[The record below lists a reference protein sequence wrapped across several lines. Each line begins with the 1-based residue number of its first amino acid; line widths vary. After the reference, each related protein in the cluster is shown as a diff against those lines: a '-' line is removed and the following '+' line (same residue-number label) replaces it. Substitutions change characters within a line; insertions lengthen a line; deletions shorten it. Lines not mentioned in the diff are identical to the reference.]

1 MRRKYTGKDLLKVL
15 VFYGIIND
23 DVPTSEFSIVCPFH
37 DDINPSMRI
46 NLSDGTFFCFG
57 CGLYGNAY
65 DFVKNAQ
72 PELSDLQ
79 VCIYLE
85 KIINSK
91 EIKKINANYKKKKKI
106 NNHQA
111 IIEADDYFYGLKTM
125 DWYGDL
131 EEEEQRA
138 YEYMHNRGFT
148 KKDLNTA
155 DCRVSYNIA
164 YPIIFPILDNG
175 TFKGYVARTTNRY
188 VEQKRKYLYNEGFR
202 KRDTLSGTY
211 EKDSIVF
218 ICEGYL
224 DCLNLK
230 TKGHLRNVVALLGW
244 HISDEQIEKL
254 KEKNIKTVVSVLDN
268 DKSGEKGTRLLSEY
282 FRVIRFEIPNKDVGE
297 MTKEQI
303 KKSLRKVRRELN
315 EIKGKH

>member
-1 MRRKYTGKDLLKVL
+1 
-15 VFYGIIND
+15 
-23 DVPTSEFSIVCPFH
+23 
-37 DDINPSMRI
+37 
-46 NLSDGTFFCFG
+46 
-57 CGLYGNAY
+57 
-65 DFVKNAQ
+65 
-72 PELSDLQ
+72 
-79 VCIYLE
+79 
-85 KIINSK
+85 
-91 EIKKINANYKKKKKI
+91 
-106 NNHQA
+106 
-111 IIEADDYFYGLKTM
+111 M

-175 TFKGYVARTTNRY
+175 IFKGYVARTTNRY

-230 TKGHLRNVVALLGW
+230 TKGHLKNVVALLGW

-254 KEKNIKTVVSVLDN
+254 KEKDIKTVVSVLDN
-268 DKSGEKGTRLLSEY
+268 DKSGIKGTELLKRY